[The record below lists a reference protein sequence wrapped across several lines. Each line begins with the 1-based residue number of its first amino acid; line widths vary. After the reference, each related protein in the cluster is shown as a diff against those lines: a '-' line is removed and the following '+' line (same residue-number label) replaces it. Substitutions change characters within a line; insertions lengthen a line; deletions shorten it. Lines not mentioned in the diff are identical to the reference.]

1 MIVTPGVEKMLTL
14 ARRFF
19 VLLIA
24 LMPSLALSA
33 ILVRGIGSEPESFDP
48 HKAVGT
54 SASVVI
60 YDLFEGLVTV
70 DANGEV
76 APGAAESWTT
86 NPDRSVYTFKLRPNL
101 RWSDGTALT
110 SADFV
115 YSMRRLLAPETAA
128 RYASFLYVIKGARA
142 VNTQKAPPE
151 TLAVRAV
158 DPRTVVFELEA
169 PAPQFLE
176 ILTGVAAVAVPRHII
191 EKFGREWTRPGNI
204 ASNGAYK
211 LTDYSPNTFIKAARN
226 DNFHSASA
234 VKIDGINYV
243 PIEDDNAS
251 LKRFQSGELDITQRF
266 PPEQLDKLRR
276 EKNRSLRVA
285 PGRGSTML
293 ALNTRKKPFDDPRV
307 RQALALALDRDVLT
321 GKILRKTAEPA
332 YFMVPSSIS
341 GYDSRRPDWAA
352 QPLQARQQ
360 QARTLLAQAGF
371 GPGKPLRFTMQYY
384 TESKTRTLAVAMV
397 SMWRAVGVN
406 CELIN
411 KDLGSVISSVNAGD
425 YQVSL
430 YAWYS
435 SFDDPYTFLDL
446 FTVKPRGSITGYAN
460 PQYDSAVRAANRI
473 ADPAERYQA
482 LAEAETLLMRDMP
495 AIPLFFAEGQKL
507 VGPRVSGWIDNA
519 RGANLSR
526 YLTLR
531 S

>member
-1 MIVTPGVEKMLTL
+1 MAKA
-14 ARRFF
+14 ARVFF
-19 VLLIA
+19 ALLLSA
-24 LMPSLALSA
+24 APALALSA
-33 ILVRGIGSEPESFDP
+33 TLVRGIGSEPESFDP

-70 DANGEV
+70 DANGEA
-76 APGAAESWTT
+76 APGAAESWST
-86 NPDRSVYTFKLRPNL
+86 NADRSVYTFKLRPNL
-101 RWSDGTALT
+101 KWSDGTPLT

-128 RYASFLYVIKGARA
+128 RYASFLYIVKGARA
-142 VNTQKAPPE
+142 VNTQRAAAE
-151 TLAVRAV
+151 TLAVRAP
-158 DPRTVVFELEA
+158 DARTVVFELEG

-176 ILTGVAAVAVPRHII
+176 ILTGVATVAVPRHAI
-191 EKFGREWTRPGNI
+191 EKFGREWTRPGNLV
-204 ASNGAYK
+204 SNGAYQ
-211 LTDYSPNTFIKAARN
+211 LVDYSPNTFIKAKRN
-226 DNFHSASA
+226 ANFHSVAS
-234 VKIDGINYV
+234 VKIDDISYL

-276 EKNRSLRVA
+276 EKNRSLRTA

-293 ALNTRKKPFDDPRV
+293 ALNTRQKPFDDPRV
-307 RQALALALDRDVLT
+307 RRALALALDRDVLT
-321 GKILRKTAEPA
+321 GRILRNTAEPA
-332 YFMVPSSIS
+332 YFVVPSSIG
-341 GYDSRRPDWAA
+341 GYDSLRPDWAA
-352 QPLQARQQ
+352 LPMAERQKQAR
-360 QARTLLAQAGF
+360 ALLAQAGF

-411 KDLGSVISSVNAGD
+411 KDLGAVISSVNAGN

-435 SFDDPYTFLDL
+435 SFDDPFTFLDL
-446 FTVKPRGSITGYAN
+446 FIQKPRGSITGYAN
-460 PQYDSAVRAANRI
+460 ADYDNAFRSANRTP
-473 ADPAERYQA
+473 DPVARAKA
-482 LAEAETLLMRDMP
+482 LAEAEALLMRDMP

-507 VGPRVSGWIDNA
+507 VGPRVGGWVDNA

-526 YLTLR
+526 YLSLR

>member
-1 MIVTPGVEKMLTL
+1 MIKA
-14 ARRFF
+14 ARFFF
-19 VLLIA
+19 VLCLLLVPA
-24 LMPSLALSA
+24 LASSA
-33 ILVRGIGSEPESFDP
+33 TLVRGIGSEPESFDP

-70 DANGEV
+70 DASGEA
-76 APGAAESWTT
+76 APGAAESWST
-86 NPDRSVYTFKLRPNL
+86 NADRSVYTFKLRPNL
-101 RWSDGTALT
+101 KWSDGTPLT

-128 RYASFLYVIKGARA
+128 RYASFLYIVKGARA
-142 VNTQKAPPE
+142 VNTQKAPAE
-151 TLAVRAV
+151 TLAVRAP
-158 DPRTVVFELEA
+158 DPRTVVFELEG

-176 ILTGVAAVAVPRHII
+176 ILTGVATVAVPRHAI
-191 EKFGREWTRPGNI
+191 EKFGREWTRPANLV
-204 ASNGAYK
+204 SNGAYQ
-211 LTDYSPNTFIKAARN
+211 LAEYSPNTLIKAKRN
-226 DNFHSASA
+226 VNFHSAAA
-234 VKIDGINYV
+234 VKIDEVNYL

-276 EKNRSLRVA
+276 EKNRSLRTA

-293 ALNTRKKPFDDPRV
+293 ALNTRKTPFDDPRV
-307 RQALALALDRDVLT
+307 RMALALALDRDVLT
-321 GKILRKTAEPA
+321 GRILRKTAEPA
-332 YFMVPSSIS
+332 YSMVPTSIS
-341 GYDSRRPDWAA
+341 GYDSLRPDWAA
-352 QPLQARQQ
+352 LSMAERQKQAK
-360 QARTLLAQAGF
+360 ALLAQAGF

-397 SMWRAVGVN
+397 SMWRAIGVN

-411 KDLGSVISSVNAGD
+411 KDLGAVISSVNAGD

-435 SFDDPYTFLDL
+435 SFDDPFTFLDL
-446 FTVKPRGSITGYAN
+446 FINKPRGSITGYTN
-460 PQYDSAVRAANRI
+460 PEYDTAFRTANRTP
-473 ADPAERYQA
+473 DPAERTKA
-482 LAEAETLLMRDMP
+482 LAKAESLLMRDMP

-507 VGPRVSGWIDNA
+507 VGPRVSGWVDNA

-526 YLTLR
+526 YLTVR
-531 S
+531 G

>member
-1 MIVTPGVEKMLTL
+1 MAKAARVFFALVFLL
-14 ARRFF
+14 AP
-19 VLLIA
+19 A
-24 LMPSLALSA
+24 LALSA
-33 ILVRGIGSEPESFDP
+33 TLVRGIGSEPESFDP

-70 DANGEV
+70 DANGEA
-76 APGAAESWTT
+76 APGAAESWST
-86 NPDRSVYTFKLRPNL
+86 NADRSVYTFKLRPNL
-101 RWSDGTALT
+101 KWSDGTPLT

-128 RYASFLYVIKGARA
+128 RYASFLYIVKGARA
-142 VNTQKAPPE
+142 VNTQKASPD
-151 TLAVRAV
+151 TLAVKAP
-158 DPRTVVFELEA
+158 DPRTVVFELEG

-176 ILTGVAAVAVPRHII
+176 ILTGVATVAVPRHAI
-191 EKFGREWTRPGNI
+191 EKFGREWTRPGNLV
-204 ASNGAYK
+204 SNGAYQ
-211 LTDYSPNTFIKAARN
+211 LIDYSPNTFIKAKRN
-226 DNFHSASA
+226 ANFHSVGS
-234 VKIDGINYV
+234 VKIDDISYL

-276 EKNRSLRVA
+276 EKNRSLRTA

-293 ALNTRKKPFDDPRV
+293 ALNTRQKPFDDPRV
-307 RQALALALDRDVLT
+307 RKALALALDRDVLT
-321 GKILRKTAEPA
+321 GRILRKTAEPA
-332 YFMVPSSIS
+332 YFVVPSSIG
-341 GYDSRRPDWAA
+341 GYESPRPDWATLSMA
-352 QPLQARQQ
+352 ERQKQAR
-360 QARTLLAQAGF
+360 ALLAQAGF

-411 KDLGSVISSVNAGD
+411 KDLGAVISSVNAGN

-435 SFDDPYTFLDL
+435 SFDDPFTFLDL
-446 FTVKPRGSITGYAN
+446 FIQKPRGSITGYAN
-460 PQYDSAVRAANRI
+460 AEYDNAFRTANRTP
-473 ADPAERYQA
+473 DPVARAKA
-482 LAEAETLLMRDMP
+482 LAEAEALLMRDMP

-507 VGPRVSGWIDNA
+507 VGPRVGGWVDNA

-526 YLTLR
+526 YLSLR
-531 S
+531 G

>member
-1 MIVTPGVEKMLTL
+1 MAKA
-14 ARRFF
+14 ARVFF
-19 VLLIA
+19 AFIFSVVPA
-24 LMPSLALSA
+24 LALSA
-33 ILVRGIGSEPESFDP
+33 TLVRGIGSEPESFDP

-70 DANGEV
+70 DANGEA
-76 APGAAESWTT
+76 APGAAESWST
-86 NPDRSVYTFKLRPNL
+86 NADRSVYTFKLRPNL
-101 RWSDGTALT
+101 KWSDGAPLT

-128 RYASFLYVIKGARA
+128 RYASFLYIVKGARA
-142 VNTQKAPPE
+142 VNTQKAPAE
-151 TLAVRAV
+151 TLAVRAP
-158 DPRTVVFELEA
+158 DPRTVVFELEG

-176 ILTGVAAVAVPRHII
+176 ILTGVATVAVPRHAI
-191 EKFGREWTRPGNI
+191 EKFGREWTRPANLV
-204 ASNGAYK
+204 SNGAYQ
-211 LTDYSPNTFIKAARN
+211 LVDYSPNTFIKAKRN
-226 DNFHSASA
+226 ANFHSAAS
-234 VKIDGINYV
+234 VKIDEISYL

-251 LKRFQSGELDITQRF
+251 LKRFQSGELDVTQRF

-276 EKNRSLRVA
+276 EKNRSLRTA

-293 ALNTRKKPFDDPRV
+293 ALNTRQKPFDDARV
-307 RQALALALDRDVLT
+307 RKALALALDRDVLT
-321 GKILRKTAEPA
+321 GRILRKTAEPA
-332 YFMVPSSIS
+332 YFVVPSSIS
-341 GYDSRRPDWAA
+341 GYDSLQPDWAA
-352 QPLQARQQ
+352 LPMAERQKQAR
-360 QARTLLAQAGF
+360 ALLAQAGF

-411 KDLGSVISSVNAGD
+411 KDLGAVISSVNAGN

-435 SFDDPYTFLDL
+435 SFDDPFTFLDL
-446 FTVKPRGSITGYAN
+446 FIQKPRGSITGYAN
-460 PQYDSAVRAANRI
+460 ADYDNAFRTANRI
-473 ADPAERYQA
+473 PDPAARATA
-482 LAEAETLLMRDMP
+482 LAQAEALLMRDMP

-507 VGPRVSGWIDNA
+507 VGPRVTGWVDNA

-526 YLTLR
+526 YLGLR
-531 S
+531 G